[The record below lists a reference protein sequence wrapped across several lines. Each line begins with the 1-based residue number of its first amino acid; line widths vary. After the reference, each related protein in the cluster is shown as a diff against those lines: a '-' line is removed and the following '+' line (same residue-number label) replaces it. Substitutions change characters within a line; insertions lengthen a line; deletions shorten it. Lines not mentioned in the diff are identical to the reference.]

1 MKPRRGFQ
9 TLERAGKWIPNTL
22 RVQRITYAHGTCQAP
37 SFALLSYGPVPP
49 GHPSGKG
56 AVFSICAVVQSFLPT
71 PTVTHYRTHTPTLSP
86 KLNSLLGRYGARSRP
101 GAPITRCSQK
111 RPLCN
116 QMRPSV
122 DLA

>member
-22 RVQRITYAHGTCQAP
+22 RVQRITYAHGICQAP

-56 AVFSICAVVQSFLPT
+56 VVFSVCAVVQNPLSNLPFPT
-71 PTVTHYRTHTPTLSP
+71 SHDSHTHPPTVSKET
-86 KLNSLLGRYGARSRP
+86 
-101 GAPITRCSQK
+101 Q
-111 RPLCN
+111 
-116 QMRPSV
+116 
-122 DLA
+122 